1 MKILAVDYGQKNI
14 GLAVGDSALRLA
26 RPLMIFAHSSRAAD
40 CAQTLAQAAAQA
52 AEKIIV
58 GVSYDEAGQPNLAGR
73 QSIHFAE
80 ALRAQTSLPVEVWDE
95 TLTTQDA
102 RAARLAAGARR
113 KDRAGHIDATA
124 AAILLQDY
132 LENFA

>member
-14 GLAVGDSALRLA
+14 GLALGDSELKLA
-26 RPLMIFAHSSRAAD
+26 RPLTIFRHSTRAAD
-40 CAQTLAQAAAQA
+40 CETVLAQAAAHA
-52 AEKIIV
+52 AEKIII
-58 GVSYDEAGQPNLAGR
+58 GISYDEAGEPNLAGR
-73 QSIHFAE
+73 QSLHFAE
-80 ALRAQTSLPVEVWDE
+80 ALRAQSALLVEVWDE

-113 KDRAGHIDATA
+113 KDRAGHLDATA

-132 LENFA
+132 LENFV